1 MNRKTTALAAMALGI
16 ATFGIAKAD
25 PMRDAIIAGFAAEAG
40 VSSFSAEDG
49 KAFFQGTHTG
59 GKPETPSCTSCHT
72 DSPFT
77 AGKTRVGKVIEP
89 MAVSITP
96 ERFTDPETVAKWF
109 RRNCNS
115 VLGRECSALEK
126 GNILTYLSSL

>member
-1 MNRKTTALAAMALGI
+1 MNHKTTILSAVVLGI
-16 ATFGIAKAD
+16 AIFGIAKAD
-25 PMRDAIIAGFAAEAG
+25 PIRDTIIAGFATQAG

-59 GKPETPSCTSCHT
+59 GKPETPSCASCHT

-89 MAVSITP
+89 MAISATP
-96 ERFTDPETVAKWF
+96 ERFTDSDKVAKWF

-126 GNILTYLSSL
+126 GNVLTYLSSF

>member
-1 MNRKTTALAAMALGI
+1 MNQKTTAITVLALGI

-25 PMRDAIIAGFAAEAG
+25 PTRDAIIAGFAVEAG
-40 VSSFSAEDG
+40 VPSFSAEDG
-49 KAFFQGTHTG
+49 KAFFQGNHSG
-59 GKPETPSCTSCHT
+59 GKPETPSCTPCHT
-72 DSPFT
+72 NSPHA

-89 MAVSITP
+89 MAVSVTP
-96 ERFTDPETVAKWF
+96 ARFTNPETVAKWF
-109 RRNCNS
+109 RRNCSS